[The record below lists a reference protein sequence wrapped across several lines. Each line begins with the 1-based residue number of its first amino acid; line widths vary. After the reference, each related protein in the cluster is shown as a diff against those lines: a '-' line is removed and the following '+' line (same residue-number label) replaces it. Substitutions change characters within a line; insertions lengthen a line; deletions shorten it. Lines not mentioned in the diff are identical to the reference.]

1 MFSNLNIQSIFFNKN
16 NYTLKTAT
24 EYLINN
30 SLSNFKRINEDKY
43 YYRFTYQSRL
53 KLQNNNYVKQIKY
66 LEDNTI
72 KIEHYI
78 KLNINVNLLVKF

>member
-16 NYTLKTAT
+16 NYTLEKAT
-24 EYLINN
+24 EFLINN

-43 YYRFTYQSRL
+43 YYRFTYQSRI
-53 KLQNNNYVKQIKY
+53 KLQNNNYIKQIKY

-78 KLNINVNLLVKF
+78 KLNINNQLLVKF

>member
-16 NYTLKTAT
+16 NYTLEKAT

-78 KLNINVNLLVKF
+78 KLNINHNLLVKF

>member
-1 MFSNLNIQSIFFNKN
+1 MLSNLNIQSIFFNKN
-16 NYTLKTAT
+16 NFTLEKAT
-24 EYLINN
+24 EFLINN

-53 KLQNNNYVKQIKY
+53 KLQKENYVKQIKY

-78 KLNINVNLLVKF
+78 KLHIKHNLLVEF

>member
-16 NYTLKTAT
+16 NYTLEKAT
-24 EYLINN
+24 EFLINN

-43 YYRFTYQSRL
+43 YYRFTYQSRI
-53 KLQNNNYVKQIKY
+53 KLQNNNYVKQIKF

-78 KLNINVNLLVKF
+78 KLNINNQLLVKF